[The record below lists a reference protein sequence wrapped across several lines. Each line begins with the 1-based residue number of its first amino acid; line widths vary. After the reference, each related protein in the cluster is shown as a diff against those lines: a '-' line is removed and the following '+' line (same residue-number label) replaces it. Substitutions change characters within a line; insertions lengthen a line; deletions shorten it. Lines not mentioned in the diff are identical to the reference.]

1 MLHHSSPQVRQRP
14 ARRHYVHQRLSAKF
28 PRRKFDPFKALVVP
42 RPVGWIGTQDRD
54 GRRNLAPYSF
64 FNAVSDR
71 PPMVMFSSGGSKDT
85 LRNVLDTGE
94 FTCSF
99 ANWDLH
105 EAMNLSSAAVKAG
118 VDEFELASLE
128 AAPSKIVKPP
138 YVARAPAAFE
148 CRLWKTVELP
158 APAARPGAAEARGY
172 TMVIGEVLAIYIDD
186 RYITDGLVQT
196 GTMRPVARLGYMDY
210 SVVTSESLITLN
222 RPVPSGAG
230 SSASVQA
237 GPWDGVYR

>member
-1 MLHHSSPQVRQRP
+1 MHYATSARP
-14 ARRHYVHQRLSAKF
+14 RGL
-28 PRRKFDPFKALVVP
+28 KFDPFKALVVP

-71 PPMVMFSSGGSKDT
+71 PPMVMFSSGGCKDT

-105 EAMNLSSAAVKAG
+105 EAMNLSSAAVRAG
-118 VDEFELASLE
+118 IDEFELASLE
-128 AAPSKIVKPP
+128 AAASKIVKPP
-138 YVARAPAAFE
+138 YVALAPAAFE
-148 CRLWKTVELP
+148 CGLWKTVELP
-158 APAARPGAAEARGY
+158 APAARPDAAEVPASY
-172 TMVIGEVLAIYIDD
+172 TMVIGEVLAVYIDD
-186 RYITDGLVQT
+186 RYIVDGLVQT
-196 GTMRPVARLGYMDY
+196 GSMRPVARLGYMDY
-210 SVVTSESLITLN
+210 SVVTPESLFTLN
-222 RPVPSGAG
+222 RPIPSADSG
-230 SSASVQA
+230 SAIVHA